1 MRQNIIEEIQKNS
14 ESEEYL
20 FKGLKDTSFFSEM
33 QESIGMLQ
41 QNNVSMG
48 EEVWGNQL
56 AGSKGV
62 SLRELLDQNL
72 KQMEEHHKAME
83 LRMEGRIEECGEEV
97 QKQCAALREAVEAE
111 LRKRSRRENDFVVER
126 TKMQSSIVT
135 FQAELDNVLNKV
147 AISIESLNFLRE
159 LLRMQACM
167 NRQDELDKQGVALYG
182 HQAQGQQQDST
193 YNPGQS

>member
-62 SLRELLDQNL
+62 SLRELLD
-72 KQMEEHHKAME
+72 
-83 LRMEGRIEECGEEV
+83 
-97 QKQCAALREAVEAE
+97 
-111 LRKRSRRENDFVVER
+111 
-126 TKMQSSIVT
+126 
-135 FQAELDNVLNKV
+135 
-147 AISIESLNFLRE
+147 
-159 LLRMQACM
+159 
-167 NRQDELDKQGVALYG
+167 
-182 HQAQGQQQDST
+182 
-193 YNPGQS
+193 